1 MGAFEP
7 LPPPRDIHKACR
19 ICEQHYLTEE
29 PQRANTSRKYHR
41 IDDQE
46 AQLLLLPLLQQPRD
60 ELRHVK
66 DVLDSSHGDVIL
78 SRWKKLSHAKRAKLL
93 NTAAPDMF
101 LSPSCEPV
109 DFITP
114 LDPEIEVC
122 HAAIP
127 GRDTNGFAHDFMK
140 LL

>member
-1 MGAFEP
+1 
-7 LPPPRDIHKACR
+7 
-19 ICEQHYLTEE
+19 
-29 PQRANTSRKYHR
+29 
-41 IDDQE
+41 
-46 AQLLLLPLLQQPRD
+46 
-60 ELRHVK
+60 
-66 DVLDSSHGDVIL
+66 VLDSSHGDVIF
-78 SRWKKLSHAKRAKLL
+78 SRWKNVSQAKRAKLL

-114 LDPEIEVC
+114 LNPEIEVC

-127 GRDTNGFAHDFMK
+127 SRDTNGFARNFMK